1 MAIQGADGLDGRIA
15 DIEATMR
22 RNKVSSYRCLSA
34 EEKELERAAA
44 EIEITPAMIEA
55 GVSEISRV
63 WVAFPAWVEFPAC
76 PESLSKTV
84 TAVYR
89 AMCLA
94 RP

>member
-1 MAIQGADGLDGRIA
+1 MAIQGADGLDGRMA
-15 DIEATMR
+15 DIEAAMR
-22 RNKVSSYRCLSA
+22 RGLASSYWCLSA

-63 WVAFPAWVEFPAC
+63 WAEFPAC

-84 TAVYR
+84 TAVYK

>member
-22 RNKVSSYRCLSA
+22 RNEVSSYRCLSA

-55 GVSEISRV
+55 GVSEIFRV
-63 WVAFPAWVEFPAC
+63 WAEFLAC
-76 PESLSKTV
+76 PELLPETV
-84 TAVYR
+84 TAVYK

>member
-44 EIEITPAMIEA
+44 EPSGA
-55 GVSEISRV
+55 
-63 WVAFPAWVEFPAC
+63 
-76 PESLSKTV
+76 
-84 TAVYR
+84 
-89 AMCLA
+89 
-94 RP
+94 